1 MYSCLTELSLGGGMT
16 KRTVVQLVLLLS
28 VLAFT
33 KCGSTEKEPSP
44 HLVTFI
50 SGDIVARPQSLSGNV
65 GGGKA
70 SLSGTLE
77 ATYNFDKWIANFNKG
92 DPAAFQILKEA
103 QIAAG
108 GSLTGTAQIT
118 VDAST
123 AANSFIEV
131 SVPVG
136 ETSYTIKIYTCVDY
150 PHTTVTETAT
160 SIDVSQTG
168 GTAAAYRVPVCSFAN
183 EGEDLVY
190 TIQK

>member
-1 MYSCLTELSLGGGMT
+1 MT
-16 KRTVVQLVLLLS
+16 KRPIVQLMLSLSLL
-28 VLAFT
+28 VPTA
-33 KCGSTEKEPSP
+33 CGSTDSEPGP

-50 SGDIVARPQSLSGNV
+50 SGDIVASPQSLSGTV

-70 SLSGTLE
+70 NLSGTLT
-77 ATYNFDKWIANFNKG
+77 ATYDFDKWIRNFNKG
-92 DPAAFQILKEA
+92 DPAAFQILREA

-108 GSLTGTAQIT
+108 GSLTGTAEIA
-118 VDAST
+118 VDASS
-123 AANSFIEV
+123 AVNSYIEI

-190 TIQK
+190 SIQK